1 MAEVINFSNL
11 PKWRRR
17 LNACSFKEKVI
28 VLTKAAHEWLWERYV
43 GIIPEQ
49 RDYFSTLIVEQA
61 DEILNKD
68 LEDIDLDQLQQ
79 EYYDKYCTEGDC

>member
-17 LNACSFKEKVI
+17 LNACSFKEKVT
-28 VLTKAAHEWLWERYV
+28 VLTKAVHEWLWERYV
-43 GIIPEQ
+43 GIVPEQ

-61 DEILNKD
+61 EAIIYKG
-68 LEDIDLDQLQQ
+68 IV
-79 EYYDKYCTEGDC
+79 